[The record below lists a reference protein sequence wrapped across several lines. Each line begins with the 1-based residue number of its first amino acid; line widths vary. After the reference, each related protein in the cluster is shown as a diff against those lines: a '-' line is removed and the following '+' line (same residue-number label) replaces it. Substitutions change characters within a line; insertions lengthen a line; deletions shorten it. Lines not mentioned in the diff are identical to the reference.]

1 MGAEESTAEL
11 ETAMEDANEQ
21 RNAAVASEERMRLLD
36 EAGRILA
43 SSLDYETTVAAVARL
58 AVPKFADWAAVDV
71 VVDGEIKQL
80 AVAHVDPR
88 KVEWARELSRKY
100 PVDPAAPTGVPA
112 VIRTGRPHLRST
124 VTDEMLAAIAQ
135 DPDHLRLLREIG
147 MYSLVIVPMIAR
159 DEVLGA
165 MTLISSNPARHYDE
179 RDVSLMMEL
188 ARRAAVAIDNAR
200 LYRAALV
207 ANESKAAFL
216 ATMSHELRTPLTAII
231 GYEELLADGIP
242 GPVNETQKQ
251 QLQRI
256 KVSAMQLLTLI
267 DEILL
272 FARVE
277 SGRETVRIEP
287 VVAKGVI
294 DDAIATVLPSAEER
308 SLTITRGG
316 VDPSLMLRTDPAKL
330 RQMLVNLI
338 ANAVKFTVKGGV
350 TVRARAQDDIVV
362 FEVEDT
368 GIGITREQMQHL
380 FDPFWQADQV
390 TTRQVGG
397 SGIGLAV
404 TKRLANLLGGDIAVE
419 SQPLRGSTFRIILP
433 RDRRRRES

>member
-1 MGAEESTAEL
+1 MGAEKFTAEL
-11 ETAMEDANEQ
+11 ETAMEDANAQ
-21 RNAAVASEERMRLLD
+21 RDTAVASEERMRLLD

-43 SSLDYETTVAAVARL
+43 SSLDYETTVSAVARL
-58 AVPKFADWAAVDV
+58 AVPKFADWAGVDV

-100 PVDPAAPTGVPA
+100 PVDPAARTGVPA
-112 VIRTGRPHLRST
+112 VIRTGRPHLTKT
-124 VTDEMLAAIAQ
+124 VTDEMLAATAV
-135 DPDHLRLLREIG
+135 DADHLRMLREIG
-147 MYSLVIVPMIAR
+147 MYSVVIVPMIAR
-159 DEVLGA
+159 DQVLGA
-165 MTLISSNPARHYDE
+165 KTLISSNPARHYDE

-188 ARRAAVAIDNAR
+188 ARRAAMAIDNAR

-207 ANESKAAFL
+207 ANESKAACL

-256 KVSAMQLLTLI
+256 KVSAMQLLSLI

-277 SGRETVRIEP
+277 SGRETARIEP
-287 VVAKGVI
+287 VVAKGAI
-294 DDAIATVLPSAEER
+294 DDAIALVTPSAEDR
-308 SLTITRGG
+308 SLTITRGP
-316 VDPSLMLRTDPAKL
+316 VDPSLMLRTDPGKL

-338 ANAVKFTVKGGV
+338 ANAVKFTAKGGV
-350 TVRARAQDDIVV
+350 TVRAKALGDSVI
-362 FEVEDT
+362 FEVQDT
-368 GIGITREQMQHL
+368 GIGITNEQMKHL
-380 FDPFWQADQV
+380 FDPFWQADQL
-390 TTRQVGG
+390 TTRQAGG
-397 SGIGLAV
+397 SGLGLAV
-404 TKRLANLLGGDIAVE
+404 TKRLANLLGGDITVE
-419 SQPLRGSTFRIILP
+419 SRPQEGSIFRVTLP

>member
-1 MGAEESTAEL
+1 MGAEKFTAEL
-11 ETAMEDANEQ
+11 ETAMEDANAQ
-21 RNAAVASEERMRLLD
+21 RDTAVASEERMRLLD

-43 SSLDYETTVAAVARL
+43 SSLDYETTVSAVARL
-58 AVPKFADWAAVDV
+58 AVPKFADWAGVDV

-100 PVDPAAPTGVPA
+100 PVDPAARTGVPA
-112 VIRTGRPHLRST
+112 VIRTGRPHLTKT
-124 VTDEMLAAIAQ
+124 VTDEMLAATAV
-135 DPDHLRLLREIG
+135 DADHLRMLREIG
-147 MYSLVIVPMIAR
+147 MYSVVIVPMIAR
-159 DEVLGA
+159 DQVLGA

-188 ARRAAVAIDNAR
+188 ARRAAMAIDNAR

-256 KVSAMQLLTLI
+256 KVSAMQLLSLI

-277 SGRETVRIEP
+277 SGRETARIEP
-287 VVAKGVI
+287 VVAKGAI
-294 DDAIATVLPSAEER
+294 DDAIALVTPSAEDR
-308 SLTITRGG
+308 SLTITRGP
-316 VDPSLMLRTDPAKL
+316 VDPSLMLRTDPGKL

-338 ANAVKFTVKGGV
+338 ANAVKFTAKGGV
-350 TVRARAQDDIVV
+350 TVRAKALGDSVI
-362 FEVEDT
+362 FEVQDT
-368 GIGITREQMQHL
+368 GIGITNEQMKHL
-380 FDPFWQADQV
+380 FDPFWQADQL
-390 TTRQVGG
+390 TTRQAGG
-397 SGIGLAV
+397 SGLGLAV
-404 TKRLANLLGGDIAVE
+404 TKRLANLLGGDITVE
-419 SQPLRGSTFRIILP
+419 SRPQEGSIFRVTLP